1 MSKGKKKRV
10 SKYLSRSRWIFY
22 MPLIGLT
29 VIGLLLLM
37 PDIYLLI
44 YKEPLRIP
52 PLSDLT
58 YGDKINIMLT
68 FAIAMF
74 AAVEGYSTY
83 TQVVLEDR
91 RNKMESAKGELEKA
105 YAPLYTLLNR
115 FQFGASEDKVVLE
128 ERDKTRLDQIMAAYP
143 FMFPAEIYEIWHQ
156 KIYKMKPTEIDL
168 RNIDSFYEISKEF
181 VEKLASEYDRRVK
194 RYNEIFGESP
204 DDNKKG

>member
-1 MSKGKKKRV
+1 MRKL
-10 SKYLSRSRWIFY
+10 SKYLNRSKWIFY
-22 MPLIGLT
+22 MPVIGILI
-29 VIGLLLLM
+29 IGLLLLM

-44 YKEPLRIP
+44 FKEAIRIP

-58 YGDKINIMLT
+58 YSDKINIMLT

-91 RNKMESAKGELEKA
+91 RNKMGSAKDELEKA
-105 YAPLYTLLNR
+105 YAPLYTLLNQ
-115 FQFGASEDKVVLE
+115 FQFGAFEGEVVLE
-128 ERDKTRLDQIMAAYP
+128 ESDKMHLDQIMAAYP

-156 KIYKMKPTEIDL
+156 KIYKMKTGVTVNMLNVQPSYKIP
-168 RNIDSFYEISKEF
+168 KEF
-181 VEKLASEYDRRVK
+181 VEKIAAEYDRRVK

-204 DDNKKG
+204 DDKKKG